1 RRLKLPLLATNG
13 VCYATRRQR
22 QVADVFTCIRNHV
35 RLETAGRLLSMN
47 SERFVKSPKEMQE
60 LFADLPEAIANTME
74 LSSRL
79 EFTLQDLGYEFPRYP
94 VPQGET
100 MMSFLR
106 ERTREGFRQR
116 YGRAEADLKNRARRQ
131 IERELALIEKLQ
143 LPGYFLIVWDLVR
156 FCRKQNI
163 LVQGRGSAANSAVC
177 YSLGI
182 TAVDPIG
189 MEL

>member
-1 RRLKLPLLATNG
+1 
-13 VCYATRRQR
+13 
-22 QVADVFTCIRNHV
+22 DVFTAIRHHCT
-35 RLETAGRLLSMN
+35 LAAAGRLLARN
-47 SERFVKSPKEMQE
+47 SERYLKTSQQMQE

-116 YGRAEADLKNRARRQ
+116 SGPAGADPKNRAPR
-131 IERELALIEKLQ
+131 
-143 LPGYFLIVWDLVR
+143 
-156 FCRKQNI
+156 
-163 LVQGRGSAANSAVC
+163 
-177 YSLGI
+177 
-182 TAVDPIG
+182 
-189 MEL
+189 